1 MAQNKC
7 IFEQVAG
14 CENLLLGFR
23 IDVALVIGLYE
34 CQQLEKD
41 ITSGDVSIDS
51 FSQYQP
57 SFFFCLALEKSKQTL
72 QWFLKQIINHHNPRR
87 KQIYPDQADKQRVV
101 VPD

>member
-1 MAQNKC
+1 MHIC
-7 IFEQVAG
+7 AG

-57 SFFFCLALEKSKQTL
+57 SFFFVLHWKNPNKHFSGSLSKL
-72 QWFLKQIINHHNPRR
+72 
-87 KQIYPDQADKQRVV
+87 
-101 VPD
+101 